1 MKIMGNMVGSYSNLG
16 KTLVLEDEHGNELYA
31 VVTDQEHIFDAEPH
45 DVRLDKVF
53 AGDNG
58 VQVGT
63 KHLPLYNYAIIN
75 DTGLCI
81 DVCGTH
87 LSHDG
92 NDGYVVIPEY
102 NPSYIGNYYNVA
114 DGKWYADAEFSV
126 EAENI

>member
-1 MKIMGNMVGSYSNLG
+1 MSIIGNVVGCYSSLG
-16 KTLVLEDEHGNELYA
+16 KTMVLEDEYGNELTG
-31 VVTDQEHIFDAEPH
+31 VVVDQFALFDAEPD
-45 DVRLDKVF
+45 DVTLDKVF

-63 KHLPLYNYAIIN
+63 KHIPPYSYAII
-75 DTGLCI
+75 DETGLCN
-81 DVCGTH
+81 DVCGTY
-87 LSHDG
+87 LNHDG
-92 NDGYVVIPEY
+92 YNGYVVIPEY